1 VLPQPELPGVCAA
14 FIIGILLG
22 RRDRASGV
30 RGGMELEAKL
40 LWRLWKAL
48 CCSVVLTLVGCVHAE
63 SDLRPYDEDADARA
77 AIADALALSTAS
89 RPVLIT
95 FGANWCKDS
104 RALEAHYQS
113 PELAALL
120 EQHFVLV
127 RVDVGMFHRNLDIVE
142 EYGNPI
148 DKGIPAVVL
157 LSPEGKL
164 LYASVQG
171 ELASASRMSL
181 ARAVAFFSGLAE
193 DGKPR

>member
-1 VLPQPELPGVCAA
+1 MGHRRATEVKAR
-14 FIIGILLG
+14 LL
-22 RRDRASGV
+22 RRLQRAICC
-30 RGGMELEAKL
+30 GML
-40 LWRLWKAL
+40 LM
-48 CCSVVLTLVGCVHAE
+48 LVGCVYAG
-63 SDLRPYDEDADARA
+63 SDLRPYDDTADARA

-113 PELAALL
+113 PELAPLL
-120 EQHFVLV
+120 DQHFVLV

-157 LSPEGKL
+157 LSAEGEL
-164 LYASVQG
+164 LYASGQG
-171 ELASASRMSL
+171 ELSSASRMS
-181 ARAVAFFSGLAE
+181 RAQVVAFFIGLAE